1 MKFRY
6 LGTAIATVAAIGI
19 GAAAPANAGSPDIS
33 VQLSWGL
40 PAYHASHYGYA
51 PPLVV
56 YPVPGYQPY
65 YGAPYRRHHAGRH
78 HGYPSYAHYHGR
90 RICYAQDHFRGG
102 RGEGKGRGHDHGYRD
117 D

>member
-6 LGTAIATVAAIGI
+6 LGTAIAAVAALGM
-19 GAAAPANAGSPDIS
+19 GATSPASAGNPDIS

-40 PAYHASHYGYA
+40 PVYHASHYGYA

-56 YPVPGYQPY
+56 YPAPVYQPY
-65 YGAPYRRHHAGRH
+65 YGYPYRRHHAGRH
-78 HGYPSYAHYHGR
+78 YGYPPYAHYHGR
-90 RICYAQDHFRGG
+90 RICHVQNHYRGDDG
-102 RGEGKGRGHDHGYRD
+102 NRGGHDHGYRD